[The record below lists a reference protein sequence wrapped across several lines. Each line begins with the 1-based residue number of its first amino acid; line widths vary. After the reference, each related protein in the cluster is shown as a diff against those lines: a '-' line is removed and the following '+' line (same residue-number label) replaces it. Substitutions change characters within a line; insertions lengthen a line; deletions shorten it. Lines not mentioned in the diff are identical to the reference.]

1 MDALSHALAVK
12 QLMVKLEQ
20 EWRTFLRTVRGELP
34 RGRFSPELVES
45 AEDIEELLE
54 TLFTHTYAVRYNLA
68 EYQRVL
74 TFSAIPAKTQ
84 FEILNRQLSRIDFD
98 SISEQTKRKL

>member
-1 MDALSHALAVK
+1 MDALSHAVAVK
-12 QLMVKLEQ
+12 RLMVKLEQ
-20 EWRTFLRTVRGELP
+20 EWRTFLRTVRGELS

-54 TLFTHTYAVRYNLA
+54 TLFTHTHAVKHSLA
-68 EYQRVL
+68 EYQRVF

-84 FEILNRQLSRIDFD
+84 FEVLNRQLSRIDFD